1 MAEIKRNYDAQSLR
15 KRDMAHHFHPFT
27 DTRAL
32 NGEGGARIITHA
44 EGVYLYDTEGNRIL
58 DGMAG
63 LWCVNVGYGRR
74 ELARAAYEQMLE
86 LPYYNTF
93 FKTTTPPAAELA
105 ARISALLPDGF
116 DYVFFNN
123 SGSEANDTMLR
134 MVRTYWDL
142 CGKPE
147 KKTIISRH
155 NAYHGSTVAGASLG
169 GMAAMHA
176 QSGLPI
182 PGIVH
187 IRQPYWFGEGG
198 DMDKNEFGLLAA
210 RALEEKILELGA
222 DTVAAF
228 IGEPIMGA
236 GGVVIPPASYWPE
249 INRICRKYDILLV
262 CDEVICGFG
271 RTGNWFGFQTFGIEP
286 DLIPMAKG
294 LSSGYLPISALAVSE
309 RIARTLIEKGGE
321 FYHGYTYS
329 GHPAAAA
336 VALANIAIIEDEG
349 LVEKVRGDTGPYFLA
364 RLEELSDH
372 PIVGEV
378 RASGLMGAVELVA
391 DKKTRQRFSP
401 DGRAGTICRDHCF
414 ANNVIIRACGDTMVS
429 APPLII
435 TRAEIDLLIERFR
448 LSLDQTWRDL
458 QEESA

>member
-1 MAEIKRNYDAQSLR
+1 MAEIKRNYDARNLR
-15 KRDMAHHFHPFT
+15 KLDMAHHFHPFT
-27 DTRAL
+27 DTKAL
-32 NGEGGARIITHA
+32 NDDGGARIITHA

-63 LWCVNVGYGRR
+63 LWCVNVGYGRKK
-74 ELARAAYEQMLE
+74 LAQAAYEQMLE

-93 FKTTTPPAAELA
+93 FKTTTPPTAELA

-169 GMAAMHA
+169 GMGAMHA

-198 DMDKNEFGLLAA
+198 NMDKNEFGLQAA

-236 GGVVIPPASYWPE
+236 GGVIIPPESYWPE

-336 VALANIAIIEDEG
+336 VALANIAIIDEEG
-349 LVEKVRGDTGPYFLA
+349 LVEKVREDTGPYLLA
-364 RLEELSDH
+364 RLKELSDH

-378 RASGLMGAVELVA
+378 RASGLMAAVELVA
-391 DKKTRQRFSP
+391 DKHTRQRFGP

-414 ANNVIIRACGDTMVS
+414 ANDVIIRACGDTMVS

-435 TRAEIDLLIERFR
+435 TRGEIDLLVDRFR
-448 LSLDQTWRDL
+448 LSLDQTWQDL
-458 QEESA
+458 QNEMP